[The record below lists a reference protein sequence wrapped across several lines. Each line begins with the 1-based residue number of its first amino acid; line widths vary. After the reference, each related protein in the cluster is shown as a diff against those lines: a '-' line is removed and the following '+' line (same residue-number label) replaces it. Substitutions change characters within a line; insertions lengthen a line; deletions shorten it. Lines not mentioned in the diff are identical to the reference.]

1 MISITQTE
9 TTAALYN
16 SVKRLENNYGNIRFG
31 LYRDMVIANIAW
43 HLLKIK
49 KDSIDK
55 SFGYTDSI
63 LFSYTTSAKNLR
75 SEFKEHDESY
85 IDLTIGDLKS
95 NRTIFGNSYDQ
106 WIDIKTFF
114 QKHEKIDIDV
124 ENQYEFIGDF
134 NPLNI
139 WDDTIQTHSHN
150 LRDLHEIF
158 AKDLYQNT
166 INVQKYYGHIT
177 KREVKELV
185 IYFTF
190 DLLFEYKRK
199 SLNVLPKPIIAKV
212 TEQVMEASKLVFT
225 TFETDTEQSIVEEL
239 NKNLRNRDIEQLT
252 INYFKQIST
261 LAF

>member
-1 MISITQTE
+1 MTSITQTE

-49 KDSIDK
+49 KDSDNE

-63 LFSYTTSAKNLR
+63 LLNYTTSAKILR

-95 NRTIFGNSYDQ
+95 NRSIFGNSYDQ

-114 QKHEKIDIDV
+114 QKHEKMDIDI
-124 ENQYEFIGDF
+124 ENQYEFIGNF

-139 WDDTIQTHSHN
+139 WDDTTQTHSHN

-166 INVQKYYGHIT
+166 KNVQEYYGHFT
-177 KREVKELV
+177 KREMKELV

-199 SLNVLPKPIIAKV
+199 ALNVLPKPIIAKV
-212 TEQVMEASKLVFT
+212 TEQVIKASKLVFT
-225 TFETDTEQSIVEEL
+225 IFDADIEQSIVEEL
-239 NKNLRNRDIEQLT
+239 NKNLRNRDIELLT
-252 INYFKQIST
+252 TYYFKQISMS
-261 LAF
+261 AF